1 MKTAILMTAGAF
13 GLFLTLGS
21 LQAADPPGDPNVD
34 EAKRIIKQFGGQLVS
49 ELKTALGNGGPVR
62 AINVCSKRAPAI
74 ADGLSKATGWEV
86 GRTSL
91 KARNSERGT
100 PDAWELE
107 ILKQFEARKAAG
119 ESVETMAHAEVV
131 ETADG
136 KRFRFMKPVAT
147 QEMCLA
153 CHGTEISS
161 EVATALDQAYPKDQ
175 ARGFALGDIRG
186 AFTLSKP
193 L

>member
-1 MKTAILMTAGAF
+1 MKTAALITASAATL
-13 GLFLTLGS
+13 LFALGS
-21 LQAADPPGDPNVD
+21 LKAADTTTDPNID
-34 EAKRIIKQFGGQLVS
+34 EAKKIIKQFGGQLVS
-49 ELKTALGNGGPVR
+49 ELKTALDNGGPVR

-74 ADGLSKATGWEV
+74 ADGLSKASGWEV

-91 KARNSERGT
+91 KVRNTERGT

-107 ILKQFEARKAAG
+107 VLKQFEVRKAAG

-131 ETADG
+131 ETATG
-136 KRFRFMKPVAT
+136 KAFRFMKPVAT
-147 QEMCLA
+147 QELCLT

-161 EVATALDQAYPKDQ
+161 EVATALDQHYPKDQ